1 MEDNYWLI
9 TTVDNPFNPF
19 TQFDDWYA
27 FDEQK
32 GYHTSEYLARLTYTS
47 DDLSDD
53 LNEAAIDKAID
64 EIIEWN
70 LLGIYRKY
78 TKSNYEP
85 IEKRKLSQSEQ
96 ESLKLLSNGS

>member
-1 MEDNYWLI
+1 MNDESWLL

-32 GYHTSEYLARLTYTS
+32 GYCTSEYLARLTYTS
-47 DDLSDD
+47 DDLNDEM
-53 LNEAAIDKAID
+53 NELAINQAIN
-64 EIIEWN
+64 EIIEMN

-78 TKSNYEP
+78 TQSNFEP
-85 IEKRKLSQSEQ
+85 IEERTLSESERI
-96 ESLKLLSNGS
+96 SLELLSKQ